1 MRRKICRE
9 NDELELA
16 DSEVQL
22 NPETEA
28 EFADRVEDLADELDV
43 PFALITNNI
52 CTTSDEITPSI
63 DDAITVLSDELG
75 WEPTEDGEEPV
86 VLDVP
91 NTNDDSDDGV
101 YQSSEIGGLY
111 SAVSSLD
118 DDDIAV
124 SESFKRR
131 NARRIAESRRT
142 SRKPMR
148 RTMESRHI
156 GSYRSKSKARRTNRV
171 K

>member
-22 NPETEA
+22 DPETEA
-28 EFADRVEDLADELDV
+28 EFADRVEDLADEFDV

-63 DDAITVLSDELG
+63 DDAITILSDEFD
-75 WEPTEDGEEPV
+75 WETEDGEEPV

-91 NTNDDSDDGV
+91 NTNDDLDDGI
-101 YQSSEIGGLY
+101 YQPSEIGGLY

-118 DDDIAV
+118 NDDIAV

-131 NARRIAESRRT
+131 NVRRITESRRA
-142 SRKPMR
+142 SRKPMK
-148 RTMESRHI
+148 RTMESRYIDSH
-156 GSYRSKSKARRTNRV
+156 RSKSKARRTRKV